1 MKKFGKI
8 IAACLTSAMLVSA
21 LSLSA
26 FAKTEVPL
34 NNGAVL
40 VLYDEGD
47 EIPVQPRIARTNF
60 SIDIP
65 FYPDFGYV
73 KLSTNKTSIPLDIGH
88 SSLNFEFT
96 KRPGQS
102 YMGIYDVTAGEYIT
116 TGPASAGHMD
126 GPYNFG
132 KTFAIKNLTGN
143 HTYRVCFGGYSS
155 KGSASGILYSK

>member
-26 FAKTEVPL
+26 FAETRIPL
-34 NNGAVL
+34 NEGAVL

-47 EIPVQPRIARTNF
+47 TVPVQPRIARTNF

-65 FYPDFGYV
+65 FYPDYGYV
-73 KLSTNKTSIPLDIGH
+73 KLSTNKTSIPIGSGD
-88 SSLNFEFT
+88 SSIQFSFT
-96 KRPGQS
+96 KRPKKS
-102 YMGIYDVTAGEYIT
+102 YLGVYDVTSGKYIT
-116 TGPASAGHMD
+116 TGSASAGHME

-132 KTFAIKNLTGN
+132 TNFAIEDLTGG
-143 HTYRVCFGGYSS
+143 HTYRVYMGGDYS
-155 KGSASGILYSK
+155 GNSASGTLYSE